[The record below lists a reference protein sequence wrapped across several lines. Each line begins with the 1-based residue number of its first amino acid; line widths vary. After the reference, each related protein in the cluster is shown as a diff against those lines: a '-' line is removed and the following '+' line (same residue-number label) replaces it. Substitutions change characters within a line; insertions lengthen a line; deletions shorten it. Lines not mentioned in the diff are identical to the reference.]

1 MFYKAKITSL
11 LMLASMMYVSSS
23 AALEVNITKSLPFVV
38 TVHNGHEV
46 KIQRIQDQN
55 NVLTGGY
62 SKTSRKCPPF
72 CVQPMHVAAGVTTV
86 GEAELLDFLTNKVNV
101 GAGVLIDARTTSWF
115 KQGTIPGSINIPFK
129 TFSKDSSDLVKA
141 SALAK
146 FGVSRKDGGESLLSS
161 FKSFLSGNP
170 DMSDLWDFSKAKDL
184 MLWCNGP
191 WCGQSPHAIRGLL
204 DLGYPAE
211 KLYYYRGGMQAW
223 QSLGLTVV
231 KIKE

>member
-1 MFYKAKITSL
+1 MFDKAKITSL
-11 LMLASMMYVSSS
+11 LMLVSMIYVSSS
-23 AALEVNITKSLPFVV
+23 AALEVNITKDLPSVV

-72 CVQPMHVAAGVTTV
+72 CVQPMHVAPGVTTV
-86 GEAELLDFLTNKVNV
+86 GEAELLDFLVNKVNL
-101 GAGVLIDARTTSWF
+101 GSGVLIDARTASWF

-146 FGVSRKDGGESLLSS
+146 LGVPRKDGGESLLSR

-170 DMSDLWDFSKAKDL
+170 DMSDVWDFSKAKDL
-184 MLWCNGP
+184 MLWCE
-191 WCGQSPHAIRGLL
+191 WYVVRSIASF
-204 DLGYPAE
+204 
-211 KLYYYRGGMQAW
+211 
-223 QSLGLTVV
+223 SLRSA
-231 KIKE
+231 

>member
-1 MFYKAKITSL
+1 MLSNFKANLSLVTLCIFYTGIS
-11 LMLASMMYVSSS
+11 Y
-23 AALEVNITKSLPFVV
+23 ALDVNISKDIPFVT

-46 KIQRIQDQN
+46 KIQRVQDQDH
-55 NVLTGGY
+55 VLTGGY

-72 CVQPMHVAAGVTTV
+72 CVQPITVAPGVNTV
-86 GEAELLDFLTNKVNV
+86 GELELLDFIVNQV
-101 GAGVLIDARTTSWF
+101 NTGTGVLIDARTPSWF
-115 KQGTIPGSINIPFK
+115 KKGTIPGSINVPFK

-146 FGVSRKDGGESLLSS
+146 FGVTRKDGGSSLLSS

-170 DMSDLWDFSKAKDL
+170 DMSDVWDFSKAKDL
-184 MLWCNGP
+184 LLWCNGM

-204 DLGYPAE
+204 ALGYPAE
-211 KLYYYRGGMQAW
+211 KLHYYRGGMQAW

-231 KIKE
+231 KMQ

>member
-1 MFYKAKITSL
+1 MSRKAVKNLVLI
-11 LMLASMMYVSSS
+11 LASMMYAN
-23 AALEVNITKSLPFVV
+23 AAVALDVNISKDLPFVT
-38 TVHNGHEV
+38 TVHAGHEV

-55 NVLTGGY
+55 HVLSGGY

-72 CVQPMHVAAGVTTV
+72 CVQPMHVAPGVTTV
-86 GEAELLDFLTNKVNV
+86 GELEVLDFIVNKVNV
-101 GAGVLIDARTTSWF
+101 GAGVLIDARTESWF
-115 KQGTIPGSINIPFK
+115 KQGTIPSSLNIPFK

-146 FGVSRKDGGESLLSS
+146 FGVTRKDGGASLLDS

-170 DMSDLWDFSKAKDL
+170 NMSEVWDFSKAKEL
-184 MLWCNGP
+184 MLWCNGM
-191 WCGQSPHAIRGLL
+191 WCGQSPHAIHGLL

-211 KLYYYRGGMQAW
+211 KLFYYRGGMQAW

-231 KIKE
+231 KMQ

>member
-23 AALEVNITKSLPFVV
+23 AALEVNIIKDLPFVV

-72 CVQPMHVAAGVTTV
+72 CVQPMHVAPGVTTV
-86 GEAELLDFLTNKVNV
+86 GEAELLDFLVNKVNV

-129 TFSKDSSDLVKA
+129 TFSQDSSDLVKA

-161 FKSFLSGNP
+161 FQSFLSGNP
-170 DMSDLWDFSKAKDL
+170 DMSDIWDFSKAKDL

-231 KIKE
+231 KVKE